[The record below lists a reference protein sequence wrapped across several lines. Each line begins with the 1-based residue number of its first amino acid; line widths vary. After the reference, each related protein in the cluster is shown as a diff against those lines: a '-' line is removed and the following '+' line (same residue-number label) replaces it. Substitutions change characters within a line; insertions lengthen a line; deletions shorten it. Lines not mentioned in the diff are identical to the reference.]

1 MSTRRDRA
9 AQAVADAIWLGLNEY
24 NRDEAYRIADWVLAE
39 VDRVPDISE
48 LIEASS
54 LGTPG
59 AKALRDSVSDERVQ
73 RVLDI
78 ADQVRGGERALDIAN
93 RVRAVKWGDKIIDP
107 AEVEFVLDT
116 QTDDGAVR
124 SPATP
129 RAVPHPAARAG
140 VTGWRPAPSSP
151 VLPRSF
157 LLFRTRDITGMSGT
171 GVVAWGVEFP
181 DGTAALR
188 WNTAHPSTVAWP
200 SVDDIVAVHGHQGA
214 TVIRWLDT
222 TIGGN

>member
-9 AQAVADAIWLGLNEY
+9 ASAVALGIWPHVEIT
-24 NRDEAYRIADWVLAE
+24 DPEMVEAYRIADMVLAE
-39 VDRVPDISE
+39 VDRIPHVSE
-48 LIEASS
+48 LTAPRS
-54 LGTPG
+54 
-59 AKALRDSVSDERVQ
+59 
-73 RVLDI
+73 
-78 ADQVRGGERALDIAN
+78 
-93 RVRAVKWGDKIIDP
+93 
-107 AEVEFVLDT
+107 

-157 LLFRTRDITGMSGT
+157 LLFRTKDVTGMSGT
-171 GVVAWGVEFP
+171 GVVGWGVEFP
-181 DGTAALR
+181 DGSAALR
-188 WNTAHPSTVAWP
+188 WATAHPSTVAWP